1 MVSLSIKDA
10 FSRTVFLL
18 GAGAS
23 IDAGCKSSAGMLSSL
38 KVEIQALP
46 VDDKRKDFLAIYDF
60 IMQSL
65 IYQKA
70 LKDPDRKVSEITNV
84 EDFVAVLR
92 QMIDREYV
100 VPAPLV
106 GNWNNKITSWEIK
119 NENIFKDFLDFI
131 YERLISS
138 WIKFDSEK
146 AKELVAP
153 IRELLLSSESFDLSI
168 FSLNYDLVFESSF
181 NSENESLVYN
191 GFSRNKWEGDF
202 LDPNIPS
209 KLKLYKLHGSQNWY
223 FDIDEEEVKIAS
235 LDENLTKPLIVF
247 GSGPKIQSYD
257 PFLTLLADFRKKL
270 KDATLYV
277 VIGYSFQDKYINNI
291 LIQSLNSGLNR
302 KMVVVD
308 PAEVLDSLKFV
319 QKIERFQASR
329 SLNEVVSLT
338 RISPE
343 RVQIEKV
350 TAKQFF
356 SDYLSNNAQKLVSLF
371 NEVDQGDEIF

>member
-1 MVSLSIKDA
+1 MVSVGIKDA

-23 IDAGCKSSAGMLSSL
+23 LDAGCKTSAGMLSSL
-38 KVEIQALP
+38 KEEIQALP
-46 VDDKRKDFLAIYDF
+46 IDDKRKDFLAIYDF

-70 LKDPDRKVSEITNV
+70 LKDPDRKISEITNV
-84 EDFVAVLR
+84 EDYVAVLR

-106 GNWNNKITSWEIK
+106 GNWNSKITSWEIK

-138 WIKFDSEK
+138 WIKFDQEK
-146 AKELVAP
+146 AVELVAP
-153 IRELLLSSESFDLSI
+153 IKELLLSSESFDLTI

-191 GFSRNKWEGDF
+191 GFSRCKWEGDF
-202 LDPNIPS
+202 LDPNIES

-223 FDIDEEEVKIAS
+223 FDEEEEEVKIGS
-235 LDENLTKPLIVF
+235 PEENGVKPLIVF

-302 KMVVVD
+302 KMIVVD
-308 PAEVLDSLKFV
+308 PGEGLGPIEFV
-319 QKIERFQASR
+319 KKIERFQSSR

-338 RISPE
+338 RISPD
-343 RVQIEKV
+343 RVQIEKI

-356 SDYLSNNAQKLVSLF
+356 KHYLKNNAHELVKIF
-371 NEVDQGDEIF
+371 NEVEQGDVVF

>member
-1 MVSLSIKDA
+1 MVSVGIKDA

-23 IDAGCKSSAGMLSSL
+23 LDAGCKTSAGMLTSL
-38 KVEIQALP
+38 KEEIQALP
-46 VDDKRKDFLAIYDF
+46 IDDKRKDFLAIYDF

-70 LKDPDRKVSEITNV
+70 LKDPDRKISEITNV
-84 EDFVAVLR
+84 EDYVAVLR

-106 GNWNNKITSWEIK
+106 GNWNSKITSWEIK

-138 WIKFDSEK
+138 WIKFDQEK
-146 AKELVAP
+146 AAELVAP
-153 IRELLLSSESFDLSI
+153 IKELLLTSESFDLTI

-181 NSENESLVYN
+181 NSEYESLVYN

-202 LDPNIPS
+202 LDPNIEA

-223 FDIDEEEVKIAS
+223 FDEEEEEVKIGS
-235 LDENLTKPLIVF
+235 PEENGVKPLIVF

-302 KMVVVD
+302 KMIVVD
-308 PAEVLDSLKFV
+308 PGENLAPIEFV
-319 QKIERFQASR
+319 KKIERFQSSR

-343 RVQIEKV
+343 RVRIEKI

-356 SDYLSNNAQKLVSLF
+356 KHYMKNNASELVKIF
-371 NEVDQGDEIF
+371 NEVEEGDVVF

>member
-1 MVSLSIKDA
+1 MVSVGIKDA

-23 IDAGCKSSAGMLSSL
+23 LDAGCKTSAGMLSSL
-38 KVEIQALP
+38 KEEIQALP
-46 VDDKRKDFLAIYDF
+46 IDDKRKDFLAIYDF

-70 LKDPDRKVSEITNV
+70 LKDPDRKISEITNV
-84 EDFVAVLR
+84 EDYVAVLR

-106 GNWNNKITSWEIK
+106 GNWNSKITSWEIK

-138 WIKFDSEK
+138 WIKFDQEK
-146 AKELVAP
+146 AVELVAP
-153 IRELLLSSESFDLSI
+153 IKELLLSSESFDLTI

-181 NSENESLVYN
+181 NSENESLVYS
-191 GFSRNKWEGDF
+191 GFSRCKWEGDF
-202 LDPNIPS
+202 LDPNIES

-223 FDIDEEEVKIAS
+223 FDEEEEEVKIGS
-235 LDENLTKPLIVF
+235 PEENGVKPLIVF

-302 KMVVVD
+302 KMIVVD
-308 PAEVLDSLKFV
+308 PGEGLGPIEFV
-319 QKIERFQASR
+319 KKIERFQSSR

-338 RISPE
+338 RISPD
-343 RVQIEKV
+343 RVQIEKI

-356 SDYLSNNAQKLVSLF
+356 KHYLKNNAYELVKIF
-371 NEVDQGDEIF
+371 NEVEQGDVVF

>member
-1 MVSLSIKDA
+1 MVSVSIKDA

-23 IDAGCKSSAGMLSSL
+23 LDAGCKTSAGMLSSL
-38 KVEIQALP
+38 KEEIQALP
-46 VDDKRKDFLAIYDF
+46 IDDKRKDFLAIYDF

-70 LKDPDRKVSEITNV
+70 LKDPERKISEITNV

-119 NENIFKDFLDFI
+119 NENIFKHFLDFI

-138 WIKFDSEK
+138 WIKFDQDK

-153 IRELLLSSESFDLSI
+153 IKELLLSSESFDLSI

-181 NSENESLVYN
+181 NSENESLVYS
-191 GFSRNKWEGDF
+191 GFSRSKWEGDF
-202 LDPNIPS
+202 LDPNMPS

-223 FDIDEEEVKIAS
+223 FDAEEEEVKIAS
-235 LDENLTKPLIVF
+235 PDENLLKPLIVF

-308 PAEVLDSLKFV
+308 PAENLDSLNFV

-356 SDYLSNNAQKLVSLF
+356 SDFLGNNAQKLVSLF